1 MRLMARSRVG
11 RLWRVWC
18 RALGEKADPGD
29 DRLSDQVAMV
39 RTFLVVVALGTNV
52 LIAVNIVKGW
62 ME

>member
-1 MRLMARSRVG
+1 MG